1 MNEVYRLADKLTDEL
16 QELYKLPYTV
26 RTEDKD
32 TFIYDVENEA
42 GLKLRVNVARG
53 KYLLLEVVTFGFLYG
68 YEENKTYLRGLV
80 KVGKGDTILVN
91 MDTSWN
97 VISAGMSELTKDK
110 RYMATHKQFKTTN
123 MKKHFC
129 GQYLD
134 VSNEETFGYYD
145 EYFGETP
152 LYLEAVTEWDVTD
165 YLQTTGSL
173 TDFVEDVK
181 CLLDLVWGN

>member
-1 MNEVYRLADKLTDEL
+1 
-16 QELYKLPYTV
+16 
-26 RTEDKD
+26 
-32 TFIYDVENEA
+32 
-42 GLKLRVNVARG
+42 
-53 KYLLLEVVTFGFLYG
+53 
-68 YEENKTYLRGLV
+68 
-80 KVGKGDTILVN
+80 

>member
-1 MNEVYRLADKLTDEL
+1 MSEVYKLADKLTDKL
-16 QELYKLPYTV
+16 QELYELPYTV

-42 GLKLRVNVARG
+42 GLKLKVTVERG
-53 KYLLLEVVTFGFLYG
+53 KHLVLKVITFGYLYG

-80 KVGKGDTILVN
+80 KVCKGGDVELN
-91 MDTSWN
+91 KGTSWN
-97 VISAGMSELTKDK
+97 VISAGISELTKDK
-110 RYMATHKQFKTTN
+110 RFMLTHKQFKTTN

-129 GQYLD
+129 GQYLGALNVD
-134 VSNEETFGYYD
+134 TFGYWD

-152 LYLEAVTEWDVTD
+152 LYLEAVTEWDVTG
-165 YLQTTGSL
+165 YIQTVGSL

>member
-1 MNEVYRLADKLTDEL
+1 MNEVYRLADKLTDKL

-80 KVGKGDTILVN
+80 KVGKG
-91 MDTSWN
+91 
-97 VISAGMSELTKDK
+97 
-110 RYMATHKQFKTTN
+110 
-123 MKKHFC
+123 
-129 GQYLD
+129 
-134 VSNEETFGYYD
+134 GYY
-145 EYFGETP
+145 
-152 LYLEAVTEWDVTD
+152 
-165 YLQTTGSL
+165 S
-173 TDFVEDVK
+173 
-181 CLLDLVWGN
+181 C